1 MIGNWFLRIAVL
13 FGLVGMGLGIRMGI
27 LHDFTFAPVHAH
39 LNLVGFATLFLAG
52 LFYRVVPAAD
62 GLLARIHLGLAAPGA
77 LALTIGIAGSVTNM
91 PWGVPVAIAGSLAT
105 IAGMGIFAVAVYRMT
120 GAPSRAPSPAGR
132 AAEAAV

>member
-27 LHDFTFAPVHAH
+27 VHDFTLAPVHAH

-62 GLLARIHLGLAAPGA
+62 GLLARLHFGLAVPGA
-77 LALTIGIAGSVTNM
+77 LALTIGIAGSVTNT

-105 IAGMGIFAVAVYRMT
+105 IAAMGIFAVVIYRTT
-120 GAPSRAPSPAGR
+120 GTSARSAAAPGR
-132 AAEAAV
+132 PAEAVL